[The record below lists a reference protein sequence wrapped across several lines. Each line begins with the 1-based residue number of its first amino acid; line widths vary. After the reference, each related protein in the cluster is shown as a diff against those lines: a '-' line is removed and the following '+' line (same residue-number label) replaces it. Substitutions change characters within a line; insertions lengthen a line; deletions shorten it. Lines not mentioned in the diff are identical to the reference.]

1 MRQRYTTATRSMN
14 QPANAAREKKKG
26 KGKGRGMYPGAKTV
40 NRTHG
45 AARPG
50 PVPGSK
56 NNQVAPRRASPFHTP
71 YAQGISTPPP
81 VQGSSTSSPEI
92 PEIPAAPAACGPTRE
107 LSERFGTDAVQGSS
121 TSSPV
126 PQQAPEV
133 PGSAA
138 ASAACGTAKELS
150 GRFGT
155 NAIQGSSA
163 SSPVPQQTPEVQESV
178 AASAACGPARE
189 LSGRFGTN
197 ADFIQRLT
205 PQDNFAAIVMS
216 RVNGRMKRKG
226 HGSKHC
232 VSGKL
237 DGGSPWFYP
246 DDPIE
251 AAVPDCDTH
260 LMRPIFLCV
269 WEFLDKDIKAPSCPR
284 CRTPNTVMCR
294 RLIVYKRQLNI
305 RSSNHP
311 LLKSELVFAVFSSA
325 VFYKVQVR
333 MDHCKQ

>member
-14 QPANAAREKKKG
+14 QPANAARERRKSKG
-26 KGKGRGMYPGAKTV
+26 NGRGRSPGAKTV

-71 YAQGISTPPP
+71 YAQGSSTSPP
-81 VQGSSTSSPEI
+81 VQGSSISSPEM

-107 LSERFGTDAVQGSS
+107 LSERFGTNAVQGSS

-126 PQQAPEV
+126 PQQTPEV
-133 PGSAA
+133 PKSA
-138 ASAACGTAKELS
+138 
-150 GRFGT
+150 
-155 NAIQGSSA
+155 
-163 SSPVPQQTPEVQESV
+163 

-205 PQDNFAAIVMS
+205 PQDKFTAIVMS

-237 DGGSPWFYP
+237 DGESPWFHP

-251 AAVPDCDTH
+251 AVVPDRDTH
-260 LMRPIFLCV
+260 LMRPISLCV

-284 CRTPNTVMCR
+284 CRTPNNVMCS
-294 RLIVYKRQLNI
+294 RLIIYKRQLNVCG
-305 RSSNHP
+305 SNHP

-333 MDHCKQ
+333 LDHCKQ